1 MNEDGVDEFGSGTF
15 LYSGAKSLYI
25 SPAMSSFNLRF
36 DPGHCRVREIF
47 FKARSSQIGRSAQNI
62 HIKLENQ
69 IGRDKI

>member
-36 DPGHCRVREIF
+36 DPVGMIEFTTIF
-47 FKARSSQIGRSAQNI
+47 FSISKASEHFKRRICFV
-62 HIKLENQ
+62 LF
-69 IGRDKI
+69 

>member
-36 DPGHCRVREIF
+36 DPVGM
-47 FKARSSQIGRSAQNI
+47 
-62 HIKLENQ
+62 LEFESLGALQKKNLFCLVLT
-69 IGRDKI
+69 KPF